1 VTGWFGGLD
10 KAQRWKVGLDQWVG
24 CGDEYRLPV
33 NIIEQL
39 RVRGIITLSQVADDN
54 MTTIWH
60 YKRLSGTESGLRVED
75 YAIWDRYIE
84 NLKSSFVRLK
94 EEL

>member
-1 VTGWFGGLD
+1 MTGWFEGLD

-39 RVRGIITLSQVADDN
+39 RVRGIITLSQVADNN
-54 MTTIWH
+54 MTMIWH
-60 YKRLSGTESGLRVED
+60 QERLS
-75 YAIWDRYIE
+75 DRE
-84 NLKSSFVRLK
+84 LGLKSREVCYPG
-94 EEL
+94 